1 MCPLENN
8 IYRAPVPLCGVRSA
22 MLDAESAEYFGNTFI
37 RIPLSG
43 ILIKF
48 FPLRALPFDFAQGR
62 ELVER
67 RLRGEIV
74 FGQD

>member
-1 MCPLENN
+1 MEQALPLRKDRFKLFKRKKCLIQADN
-8 IYRAPVPLCGVRSA
+8 
-22 MLDAESAEYFGNTFI
+22 FI

-48 FPLRALPFDFAQGR
+48 LSLRS
-62 ELVER
+62 R

-74 FGQD
+74 FGQE